1 MKKLLFLFLLTA
13 SFFAN
18 AQNKNTSVLAVF
30 LVNGKPNYGGELMLP
45 EVLSISG
52 LFLIK
57 KGVEANLVSFEVTII
72 KKDGKFPFKVMN
84 NGSTLEENAKKIFA
98 NANAGDTIYIDNIM
112 VKTSEETTARK
123 VNGLMI
129 RVL

>member
-1 MKKLLFLFLLTA
+1 
-13 SFFAN
+13 
-18 AQNKNTSVLAVF
+18 
-30 LVNGKPNYGGELMLP
+30 MLP

-72 KKDGKFPFKVMN
+72 KKDGKFPFRVMN

-112 VKTSEETTARK
+112 VKTGEETTARK

>member
-1 MKKLLFLFLLTA
+1 MKKLLFLFFFTA

-18 AQNKNTSVLAVF
+18 AQNKNTGVMAVF

-72 KKDGKFPFKVMN
+72 LKGGKFPFKVTN
-84 NGSTLEENAKKIFA
+84 NGPTLEENAKKIFA

-112 VKTSEETTARK
+112 VKTNEETTARK